1 VDSAGLTVVREFYE
15 QSAQALFTYALAL
28 TRCPAAAE
36 DAVHDALC
44 RILGRSTLPAE
55 LRPYAFRC
63 VRNAAIDAQRRTRT
77 SEPVGILDLD
87 SAAAGPLDLVLCRQV
102 ERHLLDLPRD
112 EMEAVVLHLVDGLT
126 FREIAVVK
134 GVPQNTVASW
144 YRRGLTRLR
153 ERIG

>member
-1 VDSAGLTVVREFYE
+1 M
-15 QSAQALFTYALAL
+15 
-28 TRCPAAAE
+28 
-36 DAVHDALC
+36 
-44 RILGRSTLPAE
+44 
-55 LRPYAFRC
+55 
-63 VRNAAIDAQRRTRT
+63 
-77 SEPVGILDLD
+77 
-87 SAAAGPLDLVLCRQV
+87 

-134 GVPQNTVASW
+134 GAPQNTVASW